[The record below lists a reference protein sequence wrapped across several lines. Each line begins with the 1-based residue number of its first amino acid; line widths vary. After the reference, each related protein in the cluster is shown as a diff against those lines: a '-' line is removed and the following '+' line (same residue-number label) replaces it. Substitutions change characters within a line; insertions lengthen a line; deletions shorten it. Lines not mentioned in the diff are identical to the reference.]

1 MWKIVPRL
9 YLGDQH
15 DAGNSGLLEQLGVTH
30 VLNCA
35 REVPCRFRGRFR
47 YLHLKLMDPDG
58 AFIDHIPDICRFIR
72 VGRRRGGVMVHCRMG
87 ISRSVSAI
95 LAYLCSRGKTLEE
108 ALALVQRGVR
118 EEGEF
123 LGPDE
128 VFLIQIRDYF
138 ELDDDPDC

>member
-1 MWKIVPRL
+1 MWRILPRL
-9 YLGDQH
+9 YLGDQY
-15 DAGNSGLLEQLGVTH
+15 DACNHHVLEHAGVTH

-35 REVPCRFRGRFR
+35 REVPCSFRSRFR

-72 VGRRRGGVMVHCRMG
+72 VGRRRGGVLVHCRMG
-87 ISRSVSAI
+87 ISRSVAAI

-108 ALALVQRGVR
+108 GYRILQRGVR
-118 EEGEF
+118 EADEF
-123 LGPDE
+123 MEPNE

-138 ELDDDPDC
+138 ELDDPD